1 MHTPTYTHTHIDIT
15 LERIHVANLPGN
27 TINALIKI
35 GTYGPP
41 GTCMSMPMSM
51 PMPMFMPIHMR
62 VGSVLTDRRGIT
74 IIHMRVGPVLTDS
87 RGITYIRASSRV
99 TKPGPGCGPTYKKTK
114 KHKHIVGI
122 SFRHAFLSLALGL
135 NKWGPALIEI
145 NYLLFMLGRLPC
157 TGKFGPPTFFERVV
171 RSSLCGHALGPGWLH
186 HERPVSGGRLART
199 LAHGRGYGR

>member
-74 IIHMRVGPVLTDS
+74 IIHMPICVPMRMPMCMPMPMPIPLDDS
-87 RGITYIRASSRV
+87 HADTHAHVHAHLRAHAHAHAHAHPSR
-99 TKPGPGCGPTYKKTK
+99 
-114 KHKHIVGI
+114 
-122 SFRHAFLSLALGL
+122 
-135 NKWGPALIEI
+135 
-145 NYLLFMLGRLPC
+145 
-157 TGKFGPPTFFERVV
+157 
-171 RSSLCGHALGPGWLH
+171 
-186 HERPVSGGRLART
+186 
-199 LAHGRGYGR
+199 